1 MISGLQV
8 KFSIDGFRPVER
20 MQNEIC
26 YQGGCVDGGAFVL
39 PTVRKKGVF
48 IPSFN
53 CVGKIGFRSM
63 ASDWVSGR
71 KVRFS
76 TKVGA
81 SMAGRWY
88 FLQGKRRGYRFL
100 HVSVRFPISSD

>member
-76 TKVGA
+76 TKGGCVDGWA
-81 SMAGRWY
+81 LAFPTGR
-88 FLQGKRRGYRFL
+88 KKGYRFL
-100 HVSVRFPISSD
+100 HVSVRFPSSPD